1 MSENTMKDITRRIKS
16 RRLEL
21 GYSFQDLAKLT
32 GMNKSTLQRY
42 EAGSIKNIPLDKLKI
57 LSQSLNVEPEWI
69 MGWDDVSSSSAQ
81 EHSDEDL
88 IINAYRNA
96 DSLTR
101 DMVKRCLGISTI
113 DDTDETVNK
122 IVRKVSRKKDSGIPN
137 SAIK

>member
-1 MSENTMKDITRRIKS
+1 MLFRSVQK
-16 RRLEL
+16 
-21 GYSFQDLAKLT
+21 
-32 GMNKSTLQRY
+32 
-42 EAGSIKNIPLDKLKI
+42 
-57 LSQSLNVEPEWI
+57 
-69 MGWDDVSSSSAQ
+69 
-81 EHSDEDL
+81 HSDEDL

-137 SAIK
+137 SAVK

>member
-1 MSENTMKDITRRIKS
+1 MFLDTIKELCDKNSISITKLEKDIGLS
-16 RRLEL
+16 RGAVYKWSNSNPSAKVLE
-21 GYSFQDLAKLT
+21 KL
-32 GMNKSTLQRY
+32 SDY
-42 EAGSIKNIPLDKLKI
+42 F
-57 LSQSLNVEPEWI
+57 
-69 MGWDDVSSSSAQ
+69 DVSIDYLIAGKMLEPSSSAQ

-122 IVRKVSRKKDSGIPN
+122 IVRKVSRKKDSNIP
-137 SAIK
+137 AAK